1 MEAEYWNT
9 LIHNEVDVL
18 ANHGV
23 GVWRGLEVVWEDF
36 GVLMSVEIFLSLK
49 ICLSV

>member
-1 MEAEYWNT
+1 LEAEYWNT
-9 LIHNEVDVL
+9 LIQSEEDLL
-18 ANHGV
+18 AKHGV

-36 GVLMSVEIFLSLK
+36 GVLMSVEKFLSLK